1 MSQAYGYPRWQ
12 SSPGLAGWGT
22 RVAASIL
29 DSVPTIIVF
38 VVALK
43 AFGTT
48 DTADS
53 SLSFQLSGAGAAL
66 YYGFA
71 IVWFFYNTVYRQ
83 GTTGAT
89 MGKSILGITLGRVG
103 TAEPIGAGMSF
114 VRQIVHILDALPCGL
129 GYLWPLGD
137 REKRTFADMILATRV
152 YESSTLG
159 RR

>member
-1 MSQAYGYPRWQ
+1 MSEAFGYPKWQ
-12 SSPGLAGWGT
+12 SSPSYAGWGS

-29 DSVPTIIVF
+29 DTVPTVIVF
-38 VVALK
+38 VIALT
-43 AFGTT
+43 AFGSS
-48 DTADS
+48 DTSDS
-53 SLSFQLSGAGAAL
+53 SMAFQLSGAGAAI
-66 YYGFA
+66 YYLFA
-71 IVWFFYNTVYRQ
+71 VVWFFYNTVYRQ

-89 MGKSILGITLGRVG
+89 VGKSILGITLGRTG

-137 REKRTFADMILATRV
+137 KEKRTFADMVLSTRV
-152 YESSTLG
+152 YHTSALG